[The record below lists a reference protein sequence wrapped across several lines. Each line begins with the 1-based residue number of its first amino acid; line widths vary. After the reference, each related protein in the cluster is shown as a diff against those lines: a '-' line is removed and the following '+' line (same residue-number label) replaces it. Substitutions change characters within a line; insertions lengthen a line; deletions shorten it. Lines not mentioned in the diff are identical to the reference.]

1 MADDKEPR
9 RVEADG
15 PWQDQDESDG
25 RGSAMAVD
33 DAPEPGISERPS
45 IPPQPPVTRAEVG
58 EAGPRGSGVAAALF
72 YALCTLSLGY
82 PAIAGKFLAG
92 PHSDQF
98 VAGYAF
104 REFGASVL
112 KATGGFAQ
120 WNPYLFG
127 GMPYIAAMHGD
138 IFYPTFLLRM
148 AIPTDAAMTWSFIL
162 HLFLAGL
169 FTWRFLRS
177 SGYGFYPALIGG
189 AAYMMSGQLAS
200 LVSPGHDGKLSV
212 SALFP
217 LALWML
223 TLGMRRGK
231 RWSWGVLA
239 FTIGLAVLSPHP
251 QLLQYLLLA
260 SGAFTIHIAVSL
272 LRSREIPARGVV
284 LRMGFAL
291 VAVAIG
297 LAMGAIQYLPVA
309 EYVAWS
315 PRAGGLADYAIATS
329 YAWPTKELFDV
340 YLPQFTGMIDAYWGE
355 NAIHLHSD
363 YVGAIV
369 LVLSGAAFFHLRRD
383 PRRGFIIF
391 WVVTLAIALLW
402 ALGGHTPFYRIPYA
416 IIPGTK
422 YFRAPATVF
431 FVGTMA
437 LAVLTATGAER
448 VLMREVSAKYAFA
461 WLGFAV
467 LVAAL
472 GSMGVLTEFAQAL
485 APEEMVD
492 YVIANAGAVAMGA
505 WRSLA
510 FVLLGVAVIVAYR
523 KGRAPLTMAGWSLAI
538 LVAADSWS
546 ILRQYWIFSP
556 PASVSYRS
564 DAAIE
569 RIRQDPVPSRVLAI
583 ELEANERRDTNLVG
597 DGLMI
602 HRIRTVLGYHGNQ
615 LGRYNDLLQKDEGFP
630 QVFNPRVWQLLNV
643 RYLLTNS
650 ADVSRYF
657 PGAAWVIGPVRDAAG
672 TDVYLYRIPG
682 DNPYAW
688 VTPVL
693 VKAGDESVMAT
704 LFDREFDLRQAAL
717 FAPDAQVNASDSLTA
732 LPAPSSVSAAV
743 TRYEPGSVSLEL
755 SQPAPRGSALVVSE
769 NYFPGWSAEVD
780 GKAASL
786 GRANLN
792 LMGVALP
799 EGGRTVELTFR
810 DAAYERGKLITLFA
824 LALAG
829 ALTVA
834 GILRERKAIA

>member
-1 MADDKEPR
+1 MADDREPE
-9 RVEADG
+9 RVETEGTWRASD
-15 PWQDQDESDG
+15 DDDG
-25 RGSAMAVD
+25 RGTAVVID
-33 DAPEPGISERPS
+33 ESPVPVVSEQPAK
-45 IPPQPPVTRAEVG
+45 PPPPPVTRETVAA
-58 EAGPRGSGVAAALF
+58 AGPRGSGVVAAFF
-72 YALCTLSLGY
+72 YALCTMSLGY
-82 PAIAGKFLAG
+82 PAMAGKFLAG
-92 PHSDQF
+92 PNSDQF
-98 VAGYAF
+98 IAGYAF
-104 REFGASVL
+104 REFGASML

-148 AIPTDAAMTWSFIL
+148 AMPTDAAMTWSFIL
-162 HLFLAGL
+162 HLFLAGF

-177 SGYGFYPALIGG
+177 SGFGFYPALIGG
-189 AAYMMSGQLAS
+189 TAYMMSGQLAS

-223 TLGMRRGK
+223 TLGMRQGK

-260 SGAFTIHIAVSL
+260 SGAFSIHLAVSL
-272 LRSREIPARGVV
+272 FRSRLLPARDVL
-284 LRMGFAL
+284 LRMVFAFGS
-291 VAVAIG
+291 VVIG

-309 EYVAWS
+309 GYVAWS
-315 PRAGGLADYAIATS
+315 PRAGGLADYAVATS

-369 LVLSGAAFFHLRRD
+369 LILSGAAFFHLRRD

-391 WVVTLAIALLW
+391 WAITLVIALLW

-448 VLMREVSAKYAFA
+448 VLMREVRARYAFG
-461 WLGFAV
+461 WLGFGV

-472 GSMGVLTEFAQAL
+472 GSMGILTEFAQAF
-485 APEEMVD
+485 APAEMVD

-510 FVLLGVAVIVAYR
+510 FVLLGVAAILVYR
-523 KGRAPLTMAGWSLAI
+523 KGRASLAVAGWSLAV
-538 LVAADSWS
+538 LVAVDSWT
-546 ILRQYWIFSP
+546 ILRHYWIFSP
-556 PASVSYRS
+556 PAAVSYRS

-569 RIRQDPVPSRVLAI
+569 RIKSDPLPSRVLSI
-583 ELEANERRDTNLVG
+583 ELEANDRRDTNLVG

-615 LGRYNDLLQKDEGFP
+615 LGRYNVLLQKDEGFP

-657 PGAAWVIGPVRDAAG
+657 PGAQWVIGPVRDAAG
-672 TDVYLYRIPG
+672 TDVYLYRMPG
-682 DNPYAW
+682 ENPYAW

-693 VKAGDESVMAT
+693 VKAGDESAMVT
-704 LFDREFDLRQAAL
+704 LFDRGFDLRQAAL
-717 FAPDAQVNASDSLTA
+717 FAPEADVTGVDSLTA
-732 LPAPSSVSAAV
+732 LPAPSGVSASV
-743 TRYEPGSVSLEL
+743 TRYEPGSVALKL

-769 NYFPGWSAEVD
+769 NYFPGWSARVD
-780 GKAASL
+780 GRPAPL
-786 GRANLN
+786 GRANFN

-799 EGGRTVELTFR
+799 EGGSVVELTFR
-810 DAAYERGKLITLFA
+810 DTAYDRGKLITLLA
-824 LALAG
+824 LLLAG

-834 GILRERKAIA
+834 GIFMERKAIA